1 MNVIPL
7 HVYRDGGLADDY
19 VSDETL
25 LSAEED
31 AWKFVETFCN
41 QFFERRSLTLYM
53 DGSGYKELILPYP
66 IISVSSVTEETYGAY
81 SMTDIKVYNRRYP
94 KDSKKPMIV
103 NTAEVF
109 PVGYQNITV
118 VGDFG
123 LVDPDTG
130 LPPSDLMTA
139 VSKIVILLLEPSV
152 GDSEWESNFSRHRLI
167 QEQTDK
173 WMYKFSTAPYI
184 YGVTGVPDIDKILF
198 MYRLNDDSISG
209 GWI

>member
-66 IISVSSVTEETYGAY
+66 IISISSVTEETY
-81 SMTDIKVYNRRYP
+81 
-94 KDSKKPMIV
+94 DSK
-103 NTAEVF
+103 
-109 PVGYQNITV
+109 Y
-118 VGDFG
+118 
-123 LVDPDTG
+123 
-130 LPPSDLMTA
+130 
-139 VSKIVILLLEPSV
+139 
-152 GDSEWESNFSRHRLI
+152 SRGISSWIPEHHSSRRL
-167 QEQTDK
+167 
-173 WMYKFSTAPYI
+173 
-184 YGVTGVPDIDKILF
+184 
-198 MYRLNDDSISG
+198 
-209 GWI
+209 WIG